1 MVELGEGTM
10 KSWRSLSAVALSA
23 IVLASGLSRW
33 TASSP
38 APPPY
43 PGPNS
48 TARAVRSADLKAARV
63 PIPSVNLH
71 AIARGD
77 RLAAPA
83 RLPRPA
89 AESAAG
95 DHAWVTAAAELAA
108 PDGST
113 GQRLPPPAPPAD
125 APSGVSELMVCHL
138 DSRGPYGAADA
149 LQECISRA
157 PAYSS
162 IEIPPG
168 TYVLHRQVIVSTPL
182 TIRTAGSGGT
192 PLSCAA
198 DPAPCAVLVA
208 APDLLA
214 MWGPLVVWSTNNVS
228 LEHLV
233 IDGNRSARAASIAA
247 GFCLTRS
254 NTFGFNASVLDCSD
268 CTLDDVVSAHA
279 LCGTGMVWSGARAT
293 IQRSAFVAN
302 GDAARQMWSD
312 GLTLI
317 SAPESL
323 VRANQFVDNSD
334 VALLIAYGVRARVE
348 DNVVVQRTQPSFAGL
363 MLHNFNA
370 NVRTSGDFRGAVFA
384 GNTVDC
390 GALLCAFGIQ
400 GGPRPWNMK
409 GIIVGGDLHDNAVR
423 GAKVGINVDG
433 AGVFSAPVAIYD
445 NRVTPAPA
453 GSYFS
458 GCAQPISADWMNV
471 APASVVDR
479 RDETARTSSHL
490 SDWCQ
495 LWSGLSSDE

>member
-1 MVELGEGTM
+1 
-10 KSWRSLSAVALSA
+10 
-23 IVLASGLSRW
+23 
-33 TASSP
+33 
-38 APPPY
+38 
-43 PGPNS
+43 
-48 TARAVRSADLKAARV
+48 
-63 PIPSVNLH
+63 
-71 AIARGD
+71 
-77 RLAAPA
+77 
-83 RLPRPA
+83 
-89 AESAAG
+89 
-95 DHAWVTAAAELAA
+95 
-108 PDGST
+108 
-113 GQRLPPPAPPAD
+113 
-125 APSGVSELMVCHL
+125 MVCHL
-138 DSRGPYGAADA
+138 DTRGAYGTADA
-149 LQECISRA
+149 LQECINRA

-162 IEIPPG
+162 LEIPPG
-168 TYVLHRQVIVSTPL
+168 TYVLHRQVVVSTPL
-182 TIRTAGSGGT
+182 TIRTAGSAGT

-198 DPAPCAVLVA
+198 NSTSCAVLAA

-233 IDGNRSARAASIAA
+233 IDGNRSARVTSTAA

-254 NTFGFNASVLDCSD
+254 NTFGFNASVLDCTD

-293 IQRSAFVAN
+293 IQRSAFMAN
-302 GDAARQMWSD
+302 GDAARSMWSD

-317 SAPESL
+317 YAPESV

-334 VALLIAYGVRARVE
+334 VALLIAYGVQSRVE
-348 DNVVVQRTQPSFAGL
+348 DNVVAQRTQPSFAGL
-363 MLHNFNA
+363 MLHNFNS
-370 NVRTSGDFRGAVFA
+370 NVRTSGDFRGAVIA

-400 GGPRPWNMK
+400 VGPRPWNMK

-433 AGVFSAPVAIYD
+433 AGMLGAPVAIYD

-458 GCAQPISADWMNV
+458 GCPQPIPADWMNV
-471 APASVVDR
+471 APASIVDR
-479 RDETARTSSHL
+479 RDDTARASSHL

-495 LWSGLSSDE
+495 LWSSLTVEDQ